1 MTQTALPLSRTVDKN
16 IETSNPW
23 NKHLPVPLRPNET
36 VYVHPDQDGIADGY
50 LRIIHGVTS
59 ADAQGIAA
67 GVVSVFSEDTLNGPK
82 FVPVSAFAPRAVSSY
97 DELEQIDDSLEM
109 PAPQKTTKKE
119 KAEAPKS
126 GIEFAGVIYKQSRAV
141 LAVVERYV
149 KDHPGSTVADVEK
162 AFPETLLRRFGI
174 VRTPDRAKSI
184 SSGPRYFYNN
194 PVRCADGEVVVCTQF
209 TSENIKPFIKHAN
222 EMGYTLTVINRSSS
236 SEGIGRKL
244 IAQFTL
250 NLKS

>member
-1 MTQTALPLSRTVDKN
+1 VAEIAAAPEERLGHAAAPNMTLTENALLSGAVRQGLTKRGFIDWREVGTYAGN
-16 IETSNPW
+16 I
-23 NKHLPVPLRPNET
+23 
-36 VYVHPDQDGIADGY
+36 DQIADS
-50 LRIIHGVTS
+50 LAELLPDS
-59 ADAQGIAA
+59 AAMLVGLAEDAIKKVENA
-67 GVVSVFSEDTLNGPK
+67 
-82 FVPVSAFAPRAVSSY
+82 
-97 DELEQIDDSLEM
+97 LEQIDDSLEL

-119 KAEAPKS
+119 KAEASKS

-222 EMGYTLTVINRSSS
+222 EMGYTLTVIDRSSS
-236 SEGIGRKL
+236 SRGR
-244 IAQFTL
+244 
-250 NLKS
+250 